1 MERQLTELIGGLLED
16 GFEVRVISRTC
27 RVPPHPRLEWVR
39 VRGPARPFP
48 LAYPWFLIVGSAL
61 VRRRAR
67 GVVHSTGAIVL
78 NRIGVI
84 TVHLCHH
91 EIARIPELLRVA
103 RASRVYRLNGR
114 LASWLSRL
122 AERWCYRPG
131 RVTRLVAVSGGVA
144 DELRRHFPELTGSVS
159 IVPNGVDTT
168 RFRPDAAVRAEDPA
182 SSLTALFVG
191 GEWEGKGLRFVIEAL
206 SGLPSWRLAVV
217 GRGDADRYRRLADSH
232 GVADQVSFHGV
243 SGDVASLYRRADAF
257 VLPTAYESFSLV
269 TYEAAASGLP
279 LLVSRVSGVAD
290 LLEDSVSGWFVDRD
304 AKDVRRRLLAL
315 QTDPGLRARMG
326 AAARAASLE
335 FSWDRMVAGY
345 ERVYAEV

>member
-1 MERQLTELIGGLLED
+1 M
-16 GFEVRVISRTC
+16 
-27 RVPPHPRLEWVR
+27 
-39 VRGPARPFP
+39 GPGARAGPSVS
-48 LAYPWFLIVGSAL
+48 ARNPWFLLVGSAL

-78 NRIGVI
+78 NRIGVT

-91 EIARIPELLRVA
+91 EIGRMPDLIRVA
-103 RASRVYRLNGR
+103 RTNRIYRLNGR
-114 LASWLSRL
+114 VASQLSRL

-131 RVTRLVAVSGGVA
+131 RVTRLVAVSSGVA
-144 DELRRHFPELTGSVS
+144 DELRRHFPDLAGSVS

-168 RFRPDAAVRAEDPA
+168 RFRPDATGRADESA
-182 SSLTALFVG
+182 SGLTALFVG

-217 GRGDADRYRRLADSH
+217 GRGDAERYARLADSH

-243 SGDVASLYRRADAF
+243 SGDVASLYRSADAF

-269 TYEAAASGLP
+269 TYEAGASGLP
-279 LLVSRVSGVAD
+279 LLVGRVSGVED
-290 LLEDSVSGWFVDRD
+290 LLEDSVNGWFVRRD
-304 AKDVRRRLLAL
+304 AKDIRRRLLTL
-315 QTDPGLRARMG
+315 QSDPELRARMG
-326 AAARAASLE
+326 EAARRASLG
-335 FSWDRMVAGY
+335 FTWDRMVAGY